1 MSKLRG
7 NPLNVDVF
15 CKFKFTRGSEVESVS
30 VSSSL
35 AQLPVDALHGLEA
48 GPAGPRHG
56 VAPVRLDLLL
66 GHRDWKWPPSSAH
79 GLLQS
84 VMLSRSTR
92 LKTPICSYERLWHS
106 HHGQTQWTISIELL
120 SRLKGLIW
128 KKRITS
134 LATTNKTHSFWQCCI
149 SSIESKVY
157 WWFLDFKGWVK
168 NHRNKTP
175 IFRSNTSKIEQKQNV
190 FPATQQDIEKLL
202 NFYK

>member
-66 GHRDWKWPPSSAH
+66 GHRDWK
-79 GLLQS
+79 
-84 VMLSRSTR
+84 
-92 LKTPICSYERLWHS
+92 
-106 HHGQTQWTISIELL
+106 
-120 SRLKGLIW
+120 
-128 KKRITS
+128 
-134 LATTNKTHSFWQCCI
+134 
-149 SSIESKVY
+149 
-157 WWFLDFKGWVK
+157 
-168 NHRNKTP
+168 
-175 IFRSNTSKIEQKQNV
+175 
-190 FPATQQDIEKLL
+190 
-202 NFYK
+202 